1 MKLVFTILAGRGLAP
16 CISARYAYITH
27 PYYVS
32 MAQKFVWTPALT
44 ANYKNRAL
52 GNFSKLG
59 LNHVRKEFVPNDFW
73 LKIAKVLLVFFW
85 NLQKPPP
92 TALSTAANNPLPSQ
106 RRKDWESCSTGVFA
120 GESHGHNENS
130 TGLFRFNY
138 QLLSTRMCET
148 IFFVEKNKNTSNHQM
163 FLLNL

>member
-59 LNHVRKEFVPNDFW
+59 LNHVRKEFVANDFW
-73 LKIAKVLLVFFW
+73 LTLRRCSWCSFETYRNRRRQRCQPRPTTLCLRNEEKIGSHAARAF
-85 NLQKPPP
+85 LQVSPMATMKIR
-92 TALSTAANNPLPSQ
+92 LDYL
-106 RRKDWESCSTGVFA
+106 
-120 GESHGHNENS
+120 H
-130 TGLFRFNY
+130 RFNY
-138 QLLSTRMCET
+138 QLFINSYVWNH
-148 IFFVEKNKNTSNHQM
+148 FFKKNKHDQQPRDVSI
-163 FLLNL
+163 

>member
-106 RRKDWESCSTGVFA
+106 RRKDWAFLQVSPTATMKIRLDYLHS
-120 GESHGHNENS
+120 
-130 TGLFRFNY
+130 FNY

-148 IFFVEKNKNTSNHQM
+148 IFFIEKNKNTSNHQM